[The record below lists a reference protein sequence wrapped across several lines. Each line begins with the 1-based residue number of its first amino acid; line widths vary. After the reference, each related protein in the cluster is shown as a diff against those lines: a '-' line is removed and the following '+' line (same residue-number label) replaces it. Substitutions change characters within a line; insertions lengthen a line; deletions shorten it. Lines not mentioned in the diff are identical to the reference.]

1 MGMEAMATAAD
12 GDVDGFV
19 TSAAAGDELAFARII
34 AAYHDDLRRVCG
46 FVMRDDSLA
55 EDAAQ
60 NAWAIAWRKLGS
72 LREPDRLRPWL
83 MRIAVNEAKKLMKDR
98 GRRSRTEVTT
108 DVSRVSGGI
117 DPATG
122 IDALD
127 ALAAVD
133 RLDPDDRALLVMRY
147 VLGFD
152 STQLATAIG
161 LSPPGTRARLQRL
174 LQRLRQELE

>member
-1 MGMEAMATAAD
+1 MEAMTAAAD
-12 GDVDGFV
+12 RDLNGMVS
-19 TSAAAGDELAFARII
+19 SAAAGDELAFARII

-60 NAWAIAWRKLGS
+60 NAWSIAWRRLGS

-98 GRRSRTEVTT
+98 GRRSRTEVAA
-108 DVSRVSGGI
+108 DVSRVADGV

-127 ALAAVD
+127 ALAALD
-133 RLDPDDRALLVMRY
+133 RLDPDDRALLVLRY

-161 LSPPGTRARLQRL
+161 LSPPGTRARLQRV